1 MSRPY
6 KIVNGVSYPNL
17 YNGPKK
23 KVTANLSNP
32 DEFYHD
38 DGIRLADEN
47 LADFV
52 GKPICVEHDVTAS
65 VGEIS
70 AAWRDTDG
78 KMRITGRIYVDSE
91 EGRQLYDRVNRGDM
105 KGLSVGYGVSM
116 GSDGIVTKKS
126 CQEISL
132 CREPFFEGAQVAI
145 CATGNEKYKTN
156 DKGKIVFLI
165 MASETNSTTAVPLD
179 SVNKDASELARA
191 HDELLKKTEKEAA
204 ELKQLREENARFQ
217 REREQQLARYAESRK
232 PQLKEVLDLTEQ
244 QVKEQ
249 HGADATITDNYRE
262 SIERVFLDP
271 AGEKDAAVVT
281 AMAMTWKKARDE
293 KIAMAAQMKEL
304 QAKNSQ
310 MTSEQTHVKASLER
324 INSITAADSMKS
336 VDVNASADRPLTT
349 SNIFRVSDRER
360 NLYRENYGRDLPVSV
375 TASAQ
380 APIPVIATHKHV
392 DLLPNSLRHSAPQMF
407 AFACNADKF
416 ANAPTRGI
424 TRTLTRLDD

>member
-23 KVTANLSNP
+23 KVTANLSDP

-38 DGIRLADEN
+38 DGIRLAEEN

-65 VGEIS
+65 VGEIT

-91 EGRQLYDRVNRGDM
+91 DGKQLYDRVNSGDM

-116 GSDGIVTKKS
+116 GSDGSVSKKS

-132 CREPFFEGAQVAI
+132 CKVPFFEGAQVAI

-156 DKGKIVFLI
+156 EKGKIVFQI
-165 MASETNSTTAVPLD
+165 MASETNSAAVPLD

-217 REREQQLARYAESRK
+217 REREEQLARYAESRK

-244 QVKEQ
+244 QYKEEK
-249 HGADATITDNYRE
+249 GPDAKISDNYRE
-262 SIERVFLDP
+262 SIERVFLNP
-271 AGEKDAAVVT
+271 VAENEAAVIT
-281 AMAMTWKKARDE
+281 ASAMTWKKARDQR
-293 KIAMAAQMKEL
+293 IAMEARMKEL
-304 QAKNSQ
+304 EAKNSQ

-324 INSITAADSMKS
+324 INSINAVDSTKS
-336 VDVNASADRPLTT
+336 VDVAASGDRPLTT
-349 SNIFRVSDRER
+349 ANIFRVSERER
-360 NLYRENYGRDLPVSV
+360 NLYRENYGRELPVSV

-380 APIPVIATHKHV
+380 APAPNIPTHNHV
-392 DLLPNSLRHSAPQMF
+392 GLMQNSLRHSAPHMF
-407 AFACNADKF
+407 AFACDSGKF

-424 TRTLTRLDD
+424 TKTLTRLDD